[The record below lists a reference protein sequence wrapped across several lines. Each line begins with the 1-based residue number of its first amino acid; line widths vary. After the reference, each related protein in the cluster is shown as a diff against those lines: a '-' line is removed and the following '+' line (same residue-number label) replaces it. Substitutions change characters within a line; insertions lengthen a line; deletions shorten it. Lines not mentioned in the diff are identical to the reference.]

1 MTCSTPG
8 SFRSI
13 SSIDRF
19 HHLPPLWSTAAEEEL
34 RDAALAA
41 VVASGLAGEGGV
53 GAVVVVVVVEL
64 SLASLVVVESGCSSA
79 PSRNLDSRVHGC

>member
-1 MTCSTPG
+1 MRVTCSTPG
-8 SFRSI
+8 SFSSI

-19 HHLPPLWSTAAEEEL
+19 HHLPPLWSTAAEDER

-41 VVASGLAGEGGV
+41 SGEDGEGGV
-53 GAVVVVVVVEL
+53 GAVVVVEL

>member
-8 SFRSI
+8 NFSSI

-19 HHLPPLWSTAAEEEL
+19 HHLSPLWSTAAEDEL

-41 VVASGLAGEGGV
+41 VVASGEDGEGGV
-53 GAVVVVVVVEL
+53 GAVVVVVEL